1 MQKTLTTSQTK
12 FLQYVIY
19 TYSSVLAPNY
29 IRSINGGLRD
39 GVYSSNGARRTV
51 YNRMRDKYL
60 NDYNKHLNQ

>member
-39 GVYSSNGARRTV
+39 GVYSSN
-51 YNRMRDKYL
+51 RMRDKYL